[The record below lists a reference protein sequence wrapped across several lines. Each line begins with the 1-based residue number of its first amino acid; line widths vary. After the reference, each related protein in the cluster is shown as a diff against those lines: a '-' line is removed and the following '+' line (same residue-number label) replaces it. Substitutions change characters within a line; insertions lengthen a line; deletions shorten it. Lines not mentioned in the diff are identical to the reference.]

1 MANVIPRIYVE
12 EEYVKWVIR
21 ILTEDLGHEPSIDEV
36 AEKIGD
42 ILVEQKEK
50 IESNREEADEQEL
63 TTLDRDGED
72 DEEETQVE
80 ENTVP
85 DTESNPSPS

>member
-1 MANVIPRIYVE
+1 MSNKIPRIYVE
-12 EEYVKWVIR
+12 ESYVEWVIR
-21 ILTEDLGHEPSIDEV
+21 LLADELGREPTIDEV

-42 ILVEQKEK
+42 ILVEQKER

-63 TTLDRDGED
+63 TTLDRDGEED
-72 DEEETQVE
+72 EETQME